1 MEKKKAAVPL
11 VCHGHS
17 RPVVDLFYSP
27 VTPDGY
33 FLISASKG
41 KPSALSPALAVA
53 CDAWATVSCV
63 ILLRSGMDNTF
74 APVLLMRRILFWRM
88 SNGQCRGFYRDLMF
102 HLVISVRLIVQL
114 KVVCTNLNGKVIEC
128 IDIL

>member
-1 MEKKKAAVPL
+1 MEKKKVAVSK

-41 KPSALSPALAVA
+41 KPSAPLAIALATSPHLTPRCFWGCASVA
-53 CDAWATVSCV
+53 G
-63 ILLRSGMDNTF
+63 IRSDPN
-74 APVLLMRRILFWRM
+74 PW
-88 SNGQCRGFYRDLMF
+88 
-102 HLVISVRLIVQL
+102 
-114 KVVCTNLNGKVIEC
+114 
-128 IDIL
+128 